1 MTRMVGGRTRHSY
14 VSARFCRYLPQQGKT
29 IFLKKTTRNMWRML
43 SVAAHA
49 SHDMQHPNREHWPDI
64 QMLKEL
70 KLFDEDH
77 NENEGTGNL
86 EATKQQELEC
96 FDRGKMSSDTIELDL
111 QSTKEQEAFMNTFLT
126 KIYAAKEQCRKAFR
140 PQDAKTIK
148 DYCRKKNLMMQI
160 KQPVWKQMFEL
171 KGKLDEINQIHID
184 LKREEGDRSPD
195 ADFNKGQDG
204 QNKGPD
210 AETRAQTPMGQ
221 TTPREEP
228 RHSTIDSSK
237 VEKESSDSRNPKEM
251 ERKQPFF
258 LSDDDWEKEAVDQK
272 ISLLKERLNDLKRE
286 SAVLEIR
293 IQQSLGISVEC
304 FDKSKIQASRQ
315 APSATSGPG
324 GEIGEVTE
332 DSKTNKKFQT
342 PSSNSKHSD
351 QSAGVKD
358 AGPGGNGSVEVH
370 EHIEPSKIEPFDLA
384 QSTRQGQSAEHAA
397 EVKVAPPGDDSAE
410 IRKDTEISKQGPSSS
425 SAGVGVCGP
434 VGEYPLHCCFLLGLH
449 ELGAVLIEKIYN
461 TPERLSIPYKNDLD
475 PWRRQGIKEEEGIAQ
490 SRPQH
495 KEHHTTEK
503 VTESEDLL
511 DDGLYTGETI
521 LHIAIVQEKPQ
532 IVHKL
537 LEQGIEICSRA
548 RGVFFQPRYRLPS
561 IKELTRLQKWEAMLV
576 GIDLEHE
583 LFAAVKKIEN
593 TFSECYYGEYPLSFA
608 ASVGN
613 VEICKLLH
621 SCWQRRV
628 EFTLQEFGIYEDG
641 AQDGEKKVLCKMTGL
656 ECKMTVTGL
665 ECQMTEF
672 EKIEMTELEKFEILN
687 IWKRG
692 NLSSE
697 DASKIS
703 ERIEGIK
710 NDTKCSI
717 QKLDEIEIL
726 EVLKR
731 KGSLA
736 PKKER
741 EICKKI
747 DGFNIMIDRINKSS
761 TGKGMHHPPLFRTE
775 SCIVRNSHVHS
786 PFGIPKQNKDK
797 KCQTTPSNMENSQ
810 DMSKP
815 GGFPKKHRT
824 VCQQLIWNFVNATD
838 HFGNTAMH
846 MAVLHNQLLVIDWL
860 MTVDGGKDS
869 LEMLNHEGFTPLT
882 LAARYGKVEVFNHIL
897 YRHMSETAWTY
908 GKVSCNAALML

>member
-1 MTRMVGGRTRHSY
+1 
-14 VSARFCRYLPQQGKT
+14 
-29 IFLKKTTRNMWRML
+29 MWRML
-43 SVAAHA
+43 SVAAHV

-96 FDRGKMSSDTIELDL
+96 FDRGKMSSDAIELDL

-126 KIYAAKEQCRKAFR
+126 KIYAAKEQCGKAFR

-258 LSDDDWEKEAVDQK
+258 LSDDDWETEAVDQK

-342 PSSNSKHSD
+342 PSSNSKYSD

-397 EVKVAPPGDDSAE
+397 EVKVALPGDDSAE

-475 PWRRQGIKEEEGIAQ
+475 PWRRPGIKEEEGIAQ

-503 VTESEDLL
+503 VTDSEDLL

-621 SCWQRRV
+621 RCWQRRV
-628 EFTLQEFGIYEDG
+628 KFTLQEFGIYEDG
-641 AQDGEKKVLCKMTGL
+641 EQDGEKEKPCKMTGL
-656 ECKMTVTGL
+656 EKM
-665 ECQMTEF
+665 
-672 EKIEMTELEKFEILN
+672 EILRN
-687 IWKRG
+687 WERG
-692 NLSSE
+692 NLSWKE
-697 DASKIS
+697 KDASKIS
-703 ERIEGIK
+703 ERIEGLK
-710 NDTKCSI
+710 DGTNDCSM
-717 QKLDEIEIL
+717 KKFNEVEIL
-726 EVLKR
+726 KTLKR
-731 KGSLA
+731 KGSLD
-736 PKKER
+736 PKKESDIS
-741 EICKKI
+741 EKI
-747 DGFNIMIDRINKSS
+747 HGFNQMIDLMNESS
-761 TGKGMHHPPLFRTE
+761 SGKGMQHPPLFRAK
-775 SCIVRNSHVHS
+775 SCIIRNKHMHS
-786 PFGIPKQNKDK
+786 QFEIPKQNDDK
-797 KCQTTPSNMENSQ
+797 EGQTAPSNMANSQ
-810 DMSKP
+810 EMSKP
-815 GGFPKKHRT
+815 DGNPNKSRT
-824 VCQQLIWNFVNATD
+824 VCQHLIWNFVNATD

-860 MTVDGGKDS
+860 MTVEGGKDS